1 MKNLLLAIIVTIS
14 IFGAE
19 SDKSYECTIQEN
31 GSCIINLTE
40 MFPEHMYDIDDVL
53 AYCEYVDGV
62 LDPEADTC
70 TIGNEYD

>member
-1 MKNLLLAIIVTIS
+1 MKNLLLALIVTIS
-14 IFGAE
+14 IFGA
-19 SDKSYECTIQEN
+19 DQPSYECTIQQD
-31 GSCIINLTE
+31 GTCVINLTE
-40 MFPEHMYDIDDVL
+40 MFPEHIYDIDDVL